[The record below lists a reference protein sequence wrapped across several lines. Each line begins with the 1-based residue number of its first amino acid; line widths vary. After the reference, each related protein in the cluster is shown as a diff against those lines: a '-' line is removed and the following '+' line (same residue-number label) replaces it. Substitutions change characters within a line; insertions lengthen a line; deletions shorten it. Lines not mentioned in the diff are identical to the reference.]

1 MDRLKLSPCTPL
13 TRSGNRAFFESSG
26 VHMLKTTQSR
36 FTVILISFFL
46 LLLLVTVVV
55 IKQFVAPQLT
65 ANESQRVR
73 YQVDAL
79 AANIVEQMNRVQAQQ
94 RSITEAAGVMDSSTI
109 DTLLPVLV
117 NQYQDVNVFGG
128 GIWPLPNRR
137 DPAREKFSSFFARD
151 SSNQLKVN
159 TFWNSAEA
167 PKYYEQPW
175 YKDGIAAPKG
185 QCAWA
190 KAYQDAASPQPR
202 TNCAMAIYRDGT
214 AWGVATIDVTLG
226 FFNHLARQMG
236 EAIQGRVLIVE
247 ADGKVVGDAAL
258 ADGSAKLQNLNDLSL
273 PMAAPL
279 HKLLATANGE
289 PTQLEYSSDD
299 GDHTLLVQPIA
310 GSPWYLASDV
320 PSSLLVQQT
329 NSMLTRLGLVQ
340 IPLAVILLL
349 VLLGFIRNMMK
360 RLGGLNDNILALST
374 GGADLTQRL
383 PESKSPEF
391 NAVAQSFNNFIE
403 YLQGLMRQVGDSALA
418 ITAASREIASGNADL
433 SSRTEEQASSIV
445 ETAASMEQLTGTV
458 RQNADNATHAN
469 QLAGDAS
476 QVAARGTE
484 VVRQVVS
491 TMGAINSSSRKVVDI
506 ISVIDSIAFQ
516 TNILALNAA
525 VEAARAGEQG
535 RGFAVV
541 ASEVR
546 NLAQRSANSARE
558 IKKLIEESVAN
569 IDTGSQ
575 LVEQA
580 GSTMDELMQGVSSVT
595 TLMSEIMS
603 ASREQSMG
611 IDQVNIAINQLDST
625 TQQNAALVEQVSS
638 AAQAMEEQ
646 SVQLE
651 LVVNSFRL

>member
-1 MDRLKLSPCTPL
+1 M
-13 TRSGNRAFFESSG
+13 F
-26 VHMLKTTQSR
+26 KTTQSR
-36 FTVILISFFL
+36 FTATMIAFFVA
-46 LLLLVTVVV
+46 LLLVTVWV
-55 IKQFVAPQLT
+55 INQFVAPQLVDS
-65 ANESQRVR
+65 ESRLVR
-73 YQVDAL
+73 YQVDSL
-79 AANIVEQMNRVQAQQ
+79 ASGIVEQMNRVQAQQ
-94 RSITEAAGVMDSSTI
+94 RAITEAASVMDSATI
-109 DTLLPVLV
+109 DTLLPTLV
-117 NQYQDVNVFGG
+117 NQYQDSNVFGG

-137 DPAREKFSSFFARD
+137 DPAKEKDSSFFARNA
-151 SSNQLKVN
+151 SNELQVN
-159 TFWNSAEA
+159 TYWNSDAA
-167 PKYYEQPW
+167 DKYWEQPW
-175 YKDGIAAPKG
+175 YKDGMAAPKG

-202 TNCAMAIYRDGT
+202 TNCAMAIYKNGT

-226 FFNHLARQMG
+226 FFNQLAKQMG
-236 EAIQGRVLIVE
+236 ETIQGNVLIVE
-247 ADGKVVGDAAL
+247 ADGKVVGNGALVNAAPKLENL
-258 ADGSAKLQNLNDLSL
+258 ADVQM

-279 HKLLATANGE
+279 K
-289 PTQLEYSSDD
+289 
-299 GDHTLLVQPIA
+299 TLLNGVGNQPLETTYDSSEGEQTLFVQAIP
-310 GSPWYLASDV
+310 GSPWYLASSL
-320 PSSLLVQQT
+320 PTSLLKAQSH
-329 NSMLTRLGLVQ
+329 NMLTRLGLVQ

-349 VLLGFIRNMMK
+349 VSLGFVRAMMK
-360 RLGGLNDNILALST
+360 RLNVLNSNIEALST

-383 PESKSPEF
+383 PASNSPEF
-391 NAVAQSFNNFIE
+391 NAVAQSFNQFIS
-403 YLQGLMRQVGDSALA
+403 YLQGLLQQVGDSALA
-418 ITAASREIASGNADL
+418 ITAASREIASGNANL
-433 SSRTEEQASSIV
+433 SSRTEDQASSIV

-484 VVRQVVS
+484 VVRQVVT
-491 TMGAINSSSRKVVDI
+491 TMGEIHHSSRKVVDI

-558 IKKLIEESVAN
+558 IKKLIEESVSN
-569 IDTGSQ
+569 IDAGSA

-580 GSTMDELMQGVSSVT
+580 GQTMDELMQGVSSVT

-611 IDQVNIAINQLDST
+611 IEQVNVAITQLDGT
-625 TQQNAALVEQVSS
+625 TQQNAVLVEQVSA
-638 AAQAMEEQ
+638 AAQAMEVQ
-646 SVQLE
+646 STQLE
-651 LVVNSFRL
+651 RVVQSFRL

>member
-1 MDRLKLSPCTPL
+1 M
-13 TRSGNRAFFESSG
+13 F
-26 VHMLKTTQSR
+26 KTTQSR
-36 FTVILISFFL
+36 FTATMIAFFVA
-46 LLLLVTVVV
+46 LLLVTVWV
-55 IKQFVAPQLT
+55 INQFVAPQLVDS
-65 ANESQRVR
+65 ESRLVR
-73 YQVDAL
+73 YQVDSL
-79 AANIVEQMNRVQAQQ
+79 ASGIVEQMNRVQAQQ
-94 RSITEAAGVMDSSTI
+94 RAITEAASVMESATI
-109 DTLLPVLV
+109 DTLLPTLV
-117 NQYQDVNVFGG
+117 NQYQDSNVFGG

-137 DPAREKFSSFFARD
+137 DPAKEKDSSFFARNA
-151 SSNQLKVN
+151 SNDLQVN
-159 TFWNSAEA
+159 TYWNSDAA
-167 PKYYEQPW
+167 DKYWEQPW
-175 YKDGIAAPKG
+175 YKDGMAAPKG

-202 TNCAMAIYRDGT
+202 TNCAMAIYKNGT

-226 FFNHLARQMG
+226 FFNQLAKQMG
-236 EAIQGRVLIVE
+236 ETIQGKVLIVE
-247 ADGKVVGDAAL
+247 ADGKVVGNGALVNAAPKLENL
-258 ADGSAKLQNLNDLSL
+258 ADVQM

-279 HKLLATANGE
+279 K
-289 PTQLEYSSDD
+289 
-299 GDHTLLVQPIA
+299 TLLNGVGNQPLETTYDSSEGEQTLFVQAIP
-310 GSPWYLASDV
+310 GSPWYLASSL
-320 PSSLLVQQT
+320 PTSLLKAQSH
-329 NSMLTRLGLVQ
+329 NMLTRLGLVQ

-349 VLLGFIRNMMK
+349 VSLGFVRAMMK
-360 RLGGLNDNILALST
+360 RLNVLNSNIEALST

-383 PESKSPEF
+383 PASNSPEF
-391 NAVAQSFNNFIE
+391 NAVAQSFNQFIS
-403 YLQGLMRQVGDSALA
+403 YLQGLLQQVGDSALA
-418 ITAASREIASGNADL
+418 ITAASREIASGNANL
-433 SSRTEEQASSIV
+433 SSRTEDQASSIV

-484 VVRQVVS
+484 VVRQVVT
-491 TMGAINSSSRKVVDI
+491 TMGEIHHSSRKVVDI

-569 IDTGSQ
+569 IDTGSA

-580 GSTMDELMQGVSSVT
+580 GQTMDELMKGVSSVT

-603 ASREQSMG
+603 ASREQSLG
-611 IDQVNIAINQLDST
+611 IEQVNVAITQLDGT
-625 TQQNAALVEQVSS
+625 TQQNAVLVEQVSA
-638 AAQAMEEQ
+638 AAQAMESQ
-646 SVQLE
+646 STQLE
-651 LVVNSFRL
+651 RVVQSFRL

>member
-1 MDRLKLSPCTPL
+1 M
-13 TRSGNRAFFESSG
+13 F
-26 VHMLKTTQSR
+26 KTTQSR
-36 FTVILISFFL
+36 FTATLVAFFAGL
-46 LLLLVTVVV
+46 MLVTVLV
-55 IKQFVAPQLT
+55 INQFIAPQLSE
-65 ANESQRVR
+65 NESRLVR
-73 YQVDAL
+73 YEVDGL
-79 AANIVEQMNRVQAQQ
+79 AGRIVEQMNRVQAQQ
-94 RSITEAAGVMDSSTI
+94 RAITEAAGVMDSAAI
-109 DTLLPVLV
+109 DTLLPALV
-117 NQYQDVNVFGG
+117 NQYQDSNVFGG

-137 DPAREKFSSFFARD
+137 DPAKEKNSSFFARNA
-151 SSNQLKVN
+151 SNQLQVN
-159 TFWNSAEA
+159 TYWNSDAA
-167 PKYYEQPW
+167 DKYWEQSW
-175 YKDGIAAPKG
+175 YKDGLAAPKG

-226 FFNHLARQMG
+226 FFNQLAKQMG

-247 ADGKVVGDAAL
+247 ADGKVVGNAAL
-258 ADGSAKLQNLNDLSL
+258 VDGAPKLENLADTQL
-273 PMAAPL
+273 PMASAL
-279 HKLLATANGE
+279 KGLLAQAGSQPAQITFEGE
-289 PTQLEYSSDD
+289 D
-299 GDHTLLVQPIA
+299 GEHTLFVQAIA

-320 PSSLLVQQT
+320 PSSLLDAQT
-329 NSMLTRLGLVQ
+329 HSMLTRLGLVQ

-349 VLLGFIRNMMK
+349 VLLGFVRAMMK
-360 RLGGLNDNILALST
+360 RLAVLNSNIEALST

-383 PESKSPEF
+383 PASNSPEF
-391 NAVAQSFNNFIE
+391 NAVAQSFNQFIA

-433 SSRTEEQASSIV
+433 SARTESQASSIV
-445 ETAASMEQLTGTV
+445 ETAASMEELTGTV

-469 QLAGDAS
+469 QLADGAS

-484 VVRQVVS
+484 VVRQVVT
-491 TMGAINSSSRKVVDI
+491 TMGAINHSSRKVVDI

-580 GSTMDELMQGVSSVT
+580 GQTMDELMQGVSSVT

-611 IDQVNIAINQLDST
+611 IDQVNVAITQLDGS
-625 TQQNAALVEQVSS
+625 TQQNAALVEQVSA
-638 AAQAMEEQ
+638 AAQSMQQQ

-651 LVVNSFRL
+651 HVVQSFKL

>member
-1 MDRLKLSPCTPL
+1 M
-13 TRSGNRAFFESSG
+13 F
-26 VHMLKTTQSR
+26 KTTQSR
-36 FTVILISFFL
+36 FTATMIAFFVA
-46 LLLLVTVVV
+46 LLLVTVWV
-55 IKQFVAPQLT
+55 INQFVAPQLVDS
-65 ANESQRVR
+65 ESRLVR
-73 YQVDAL
+73 YQVDSL
-79 AANIVEQMNRVQAQQ
+79 ASGIVEQMNRVQAQQ
-94 RSITEAAGVMDSSTI
+94 RAITEAASVMESTTI
-109 DTLLPVLV
+109 DTLLPTLV
-117 NQYQDVNVFGG
+117 NQYQDSNVFGG

-137 DPAREKFSSFFARD
+137 DPAKEKDSSFFARNA
-151 SSNQLKVN
+151 SNELQVN
-159 TFWNSAEA
+159 TYWNSDAA
-167 PKYYEQPW
+167 DKYWEQPW
-175 YKDGIAAPKG
+175 YKDGMAAPKG

-202 TNCAMAIYRDGT
+202 TNCAMAIYKNGT

-226 FFNHLARQMG
+226 FFNQLAKQMG
-236 EAIQGRVLIVE
+236 ETIQGNVLIVE
-247 ADGKVVGDAAL
+247 ADGKVVGNGALVNAAPKLENL
-258 ADGSAKLQNLNDLSL
+258 ADVQM

-279 HKLLATANGE
+279 K
-289 PTQLEYSSDD
+289 
-299 GDHTLLVQPIA
+299 TLLNGVGNQPLETTYDSSEGEQTLFVQAIP
-310 GSPWYLASDV
+310 GSPWYLASSL
-320 PSSLLVQQT
+320 PTSLLKAQSH
-329 NSMLTRLGLVQ
+329 NMLTRLGLVQ

-349 VLLGFIRNMMK
+349 VSLGFVRAMMK
-360 RLGGLNDNILALST
+360 RLNVLNSNIEALST

-383 PESKSPEF
+383 PASNSPEF
-391 NAVAQSFNNFIE
+391 NAVAQSFNQFIS
-403 YLQGLMRQVGDSALA
+403 YLQGLLQQVGDSALA
-418 ITAASREIASGNADL
+418 ITAASREIASGNANL
-433 SSRTEEQASSIV
+433 SSRTEDQASSIV

-484 VVRQVVS
+484 VVRQVVT
-491 TMGAINSSSRKVVDI
+491 TMGEIHHSSRKVVDI

-569 IDTGSQ
+569 IDTGSA

-580 GSTMDELMQGVSSVT
+580 GQTMDELMKGVSSVT

-603 ASREQSMG
+603 ASREQSLG
-611 IDQVNIAINQLDST
+611 IEQVNVAITQLDGT
-625 TQQNAALVEQVSS
+625 TQQNAVLVEQVSA
-638 AAQAMEEQ
+638 AAQAMESQ
-646 SVQLE
+646 STQLE
-651 LVVNSFRL
+651 RVVQSFRL

>member
-1 MDRLKLSPCTPL
+1 M
-13 TRSGNRAFFESSG
+13 F
-26 VHMLKTTQSR
+26 KTTQSR
-36 FTVILISFFL
+36 FTATMIAFFVA
-46 LLLLVTVVV
+46 LLLVTVWV
-55 IKQFVAPQLT
+55 INQFVAPQLVDS
-65 ANESQRVR
+65 ESRLVR
-73 YQVDAL
+73 YQVDSL
-79 AANIVEQMNRVQAQQ
+79 ASGIVEQMNRVQAQQ
-94 RSITEAAGVMDSSTI
+94 RAITEAASVMDSATI
-109 DTLLPVLV
+109 DTLLPTLV
-117 NQYQDVNVFGG
+117 NQYQDSNVFGG

-137 DPAREKFSSFFARD
+137 DPAKEKDSSFFARNA
-151 SSNQLKVN
+151 SNELQVN
-159 TFWNSAEA
+159 TYWNSDAA
-167 PKYYEQPW
+167 DKYWEQPW
-175 YKDGIAAPKG
+175 YKDGMAAAKG

-202 TNCAMAIYRDGT
+202 TNCAMAIYKNGT

-226 FFNHLARQMG
+226 FFNQLAKQMG
-236 EAIQGRVLIVE
+236 ETIHGNVLIVE
-247 ADGKVVGDAAL
+247 ADGKVVGNGALVNAAPKLENL
-258 ADGSAKLQNLNDLSL
+258 ADVQM

-279 HKLLATANGE
+279 KALLNGVGSQ
-289 PTQLEYSSDD
+289 PLETTYDSRE
-299 GDHTLLVQPIA
+299 GEQTLFVQAIP
-310 GSPWYLASDV
+310 GSPWYLASSL
-320 PSSLLVQQT
+320 PTSLLKAQSH
-329 NSMLTRLGLVQ
+329 NMLTRLGLVQ

-349 VLLGFIRNMMK
+349 VSLGFVRAMMK
-360 RLGGLNDNILALST
+360 RLNVLNSNIEALST

-383 PESKSPEF
+383 PASNSPEF
-391 NAVAQSFNNFIE
+391 NAVAQSFNQFIS
-403 YLQGLMRQVGDSALA
+403 YLQGLLQQVGDSALA
-418 ITAASREIASGNADL
+418 ITAASREIASGNANL
-433 SSRTEEQASSIV
+433 SSRTEDQASSIV

-469 QLAGDAS
+469 QLAADAS

-484 VVRQVVS
+484 VVRQVVT
-491 TMGAINSSSRKVVDI
+491 TMGEIHHSSRKVVDI

-569 IDTGSQ
+569 IDTGSA

-580 GSTMDELMQGVSSVT
+580 GQTMDELMQGVSSVT

-611 IDQVNIAINQLDST
+611 IEQVNVAITQLDGT
-625 TQQNAALVEQVSS
+625 TQQNAVLVEQVSA
-638 AAQAMEEQ
+638 AAQAMESQ
-646 SVQLE
+646 STQLE
-651 LVVNSFRL
+651 RVVQSFRL

>member
-1 MDRLKLSPCTPL
+1 M
-13 TRSGNRAFFESSG
+13 F
-26 VHMLKTTQSR
+26 KTTQSR
-36 FTVILISFFL
+36 FTATMIAFFVA
-46 LLLLVTVVV
+46 LLLVTVWV
-55 IKQFVAPQLT
+55 INQFVAPQLVDS
-65 ANESQRVR
+65 ESRLVR
-73 YQVDAL
+73 YQVNSL
-79 AANIVEQMNRVQAQQ
+79 ASGIVEQMNRVQAQQ
-94 RSITEAAGVMDSSTI
+94 RAITEAASVMDSATI
-109 DTLLPVLV
+109 DTLLPTLV
-117 NQYQDVNVFGG
+117 NQYQDSNVFGG

-137 DPAREKFSSFFARD
+137 DPAKEKDSSFFARNA
-151 SSNQLKVN
+151 SNELQVN
-159 TFWNSAEA
+159 TYWNSDAA
-167 PKYYEQPW
+167 DKYWEQPW
-175 YKDGIAAPKG
+175 YKDGMAAAKG

-202 TNCAMAIYRDGT
+202 TNCAMAIYKNGT

-226 FFNHLARQMG
+226 FFNQLAKQMG
-236 EAIQGRVLIVE
+236 ETIHGNVLIVE
-247 ADGKVVGDAAL
+247 ADGKVVGNGALVNAAPKLENL
-258 ADGSAKLQNLNDLSL
+258 AEVQM

-279 HKLLATANGE
+279 KALLNGVGSQ
-289 PTQLEYSSDD
+289 PLETTYDSSE
-299 GDHTLLVQPIA
+299 GEQTLFVQAIP
-310 GSPWYLASDV
+310 GSPWYLASSL
-320 PSSLLVQQT
+320 PTSLLKAQSH
-329 NSMLTRLGLVQ
+329 NMLTRLGLVQ

-349 VLLGFIRNMMK
+349 VSLGFVRAMMK
-360 RLGGLNDNILALST
+360 RLNVLNSNIEALST

-383 PESKSPEF
+383 PASNSPEF
-391 NAVAQSFNNFIE
+391 NAVAQSFNQFIS
-403 YLQGLMRQVGDSALA
+403 YLQGLLQQVGDSALA
-418 ITAASREIASGNADL
+418 ITAASREIASGNANL
-433 SSRTEEQASSIV
+433 SSRTEDQASSIV

-484 VVRQVVS
+484 VVRQVVT
-491 TMGAINSSSRKVVDI
+491 TMGEIHHSSRKVVDI

-569 IDTGSQ
+569 IDTGSA

-580 GSTMDELMQGVSSVT
+580 GQTMDELMKGVSSVT

-603 ASREQSMG
+603 ASREQSLG
-611 IDQVNIAINQLDST
+611 IEQVNVAITQLDGT
-625 TQQNAALVEQVSS
+625 TQQNAVLVEQVSA
-638 AAQAMEEQ
+638 AAQAMESQ
-646 SVQLE
+646 STQLE
-651 LVVNSFRL
+651 RVVQSFRL

>member
-1 MDRLKLSPCTPL
+1 M
-13 TRSGNRAFFESSG
+13 F
-26 VHMLKTTQSR
+26 KTTQSR
-36 FTVILISFFL
+36 FTATMIAFFVA
-46 LLLLVTVVV
+46 LLLVTVWV
-55 IKQFVAPQLT
+55 INQFVAPQLV
-65 ANESQRVR
+65 NSESRLVR
-73 YQVDAL
+73 FQVDSL
-79 AANIVEQMNRVQAQQ
+79 ASGIVEQMNRVQAQQ
-94 RSITEAAGVMDSSTI
+94 RAITEAASVMDSATI
-109 DTLLPVLV
+109 DTLLPTLV
-117 NQYQDVNVFGG
+117 NQYQDSNVFGG

-137 DPAREKFSSFFARD
+137 DPAKEKNSSFFARNG
-151 SSNQLKVN
+151 SNELQVN
-159 TFWNSAEA
+159 TYWNSDAA
-167 PKYYEQPW
+167 DKYWEQPW
-175 YKDGIAAPKG
+175 YKDGMAAPKG

-202 TNCAMAIYRDGT
+202 TNCAMAIYKNGT

-226 FFNHLARQMG
+226 FFNQLAKQMG
-236 EAIQGRVLIVE
+236 ETIQGNVLIVE
-247 ADGKVVGDAAL
+247 ADGKVVGNGALVNTTPKLENL
-258 ADGSAKLQNLNDLSL
+258 ADVQM

-279 HKLLATANGE
+279 K
-289 PTQLEYSSDD
+289 
-299 GDHTLLVQPIA
+299 TLLNGVGNQPLEATYDSSEGEQTLFVQAIP
-310 GSPWYLASDV
+310 GSPWYLAS
-320 PSSLLVQQT
+320 SLPTRLLKAQSH
-329 NSMLTRLGLVQ
+329 NMLFRLGLVQ

-349 VLLGFIRNMMK
+349 VSLGFVRAMMK
-360 RLGGLNDNILALST
+360 RLNVLNSNIEALST

-383 PESKSPEF
+383 PASNSPEF
-391 NAVAQSFNNFIE
+391 NAVAQSFNQFIS
-403 YLQGLMRQVGDSALA
+403 YLQGLLQQVGDSALA
-418 ITAASREIASGNADL
+418 ITAASREIASGNANL
-433 SSRTEEQASSIV
+433 SSRTENQASSIV

-484 VVRQVVS
+484 VVRQVVT
-491 TMGAINSSSRKVVDI
+491 TMGEIHHSSRKVVDI

-569 IDTGSQ
+569 IDTGSA

-580 GSTMDELMQGVSSVT
+580 GQTMDELMKGVSSVT

-603 ASREQSMG
+603 ASREQSLG
-611 IDQVNIAINQLDST
+611 IEQVNVAITQLDGT
-625 TQQNAALVEQVSS
+625 TQQNAVLVEQVSA
-638 AAQAMEEQ
+638 AAQAMESQ
-646 SVQLE
+646 SIQLE
-651 LVVNSFRL
+651 RVVKSFRL

>member
-1 MDRLKLSPCTPL
+1 M
-13 TRSGNRAFFESSG
+13 F
-26 VHMLKTTQSR
+26 KTTQSR
-36 FTVILISFFL
+36 FTATMIAFFVA
-46 LLLLVTVVV
+46 LLLVTVWV
-55 IKQFVAPQLT
+55 INQFVAPQLVDS
-65 ANESQRVR
+65 ESRLVR
-73 YQVDAL
+73 YQVDSL
-79 AANIVEQMNRVQAQQ
+79 ASGIVEQMNRVQAQQ
-94 RSITEAAGVMDSSTI
+94 RAITEAASVMDSATI
-109 DTLLPVLV
+109 DTLLPTLV
-117 NQYQDVNVFGG
+117 NQYQDSNVFGG

-137 DPAREKFSSFFARD
+137 DPAKEKDSSFFARNA
-151 SSNQLKVN
+151 SNELQVN
-159 TFWNSAEA
+159 TYWNSDAA
-167 PKYYEQPW
+167 DKYWEQPW
-175 YKDGIAAPKG
+175 YKDGLAAAKG

-202 TNCAMAIYRDGT
+202 TNCAMAIYRNGS

-226 FFNHLARQMG
+226 FFNQLAKQMG
-236 EAIQGRVLIVE
+236 ETIHGNVLIVE
-247 ADGKVVGDAAL
+247 ADGKVVGNGALVNAAPKLENL
-258 ADGSAKLQNLNDLSL
+258 ADVQI

-279 HKLLATANGE
+279 K
-289 PTQLEYSSDD
+289 
-299 GDHTLLVQPIA
+299 TLLNGVGNQPLETTYDSSEGEQTLFVQAIP
-310 GSPWYLASDV
+310 GSPWYLASSL
-320 PSSLLVQQT
+320 PTSLLKAQSH
-329 NSMLTRLGLVQ
+329 NMLTRLGLVQ

-349 VLLGFIRNMMK
+349 VSLGFVRAMMK
-360 RLGGLNDNILALST
+360 RLNVLNSNIEALST

-383 PESKSPEF
+383 PASNSPEF
-391 NAVAQSFNNFIE
+391 NAVAQSFNQFIS
-403 YLQGLMRQVGDSALA
+403 YLQGLLQQVGDSALA
-418 ITAASREIASGNADL
+418 ITAASREIASGNANL
-433 SSRTEEQASSIV
+433 SSRTEDQASSIV

-484 VVRQVVS
+484 VVRQVVT
-491 TMGAINSSSRKVVDI
+491 TMGEIHQSSRKVVDI

-569 IDTGSQ
+569 IDTGSA

-580 GSTMDELMQGVSSVT
+580 GQTMDELMKGVSSVT

-611 IDQVNIAINQLDST
+611 IEQVNVAITQLDGT
-625 TQQNAALVEQVSS
+625 TQQNAVLVEQVSA
-638 AAQAMEEQ
+638 AAQAMESQ
-646 SVQLE
+646 STQLE
-651 LVVNSFRL
+651 RVVQSFRL

>member
-1 MDRLKLSPCTPL
+1 M
-13 TRSGNRAFFESSG
+13 F
-26 VHMLKTTQSR
+26 KTTQSR
-36 FTVILISFFL
+36 FTATMIAFFVA
-46 LLLLVTVVV
+46 LLLVTVWV
-55 IKQFVAPQLT
+55 INQFVAPQLVDS
-65 ANESQRVR
+65 ESRLVR
-73 YQVDAL
+73 YQVDSL
-79 AANIVEQMNRVQAQQ
+79 ASGIVEQMNRVQAQQ
-94 RSITEAAGVMDSSTI
+94 RAITEAASVMDSATI
-109 DTLLPVLV
+109 DTLLPTLV
-117 NQYQDVNVFGG
+117 NQYQDSNVFGG

-137 DPAREKFSSFFARD
+137 DPAKEKDSSFFARNA
-151 SSNQLKVN
+151 SNELQVN
-159 TFWNSAEA
+159 TYWNSDAA
-167 PKYYEQPW
+167 DKYWEQPW
-175 YKDGIAAPKG
+175 YKDGMAAPKG

-202 TNCAMAIYRDGT
+202 TNCAMAIYKNGT

-226 FFNHLARQMG
+226 FFNQLAKQMG
-236 EAIQGRVLIVE
+236 ETIQGNVLIVE
-247 ADGKVVGDAAL
+247 ADGKVVGNGALVNAAPKLENL
-258 ADGSAKLQNLNDLSL
+258 ADVQM

-279 HKLLATANGE
+279 K
-289 PTQLEYSSDD
+289 
-299 GDHTLLVQPIA
+299 TLLNGVGNQPLETTYDSSEGEQTLFVQAIP
-310 GSPWYLASDV
+310 GSPWYLASSL
-320 PSSLLVQQT
+320 PTSLLKAQSH
-329 NSMLTRLGLVQ
+329 NMLTRLGLVQ

-349 VLLGFIRNMMK
+349 VSLGFVRAMMK
-360 RLGGLNDNILALST
+360 RLNVLNSNIEALST

-383 PESKSPEF
+383 PASNSPEF
-391 NAVAQSFNNFIE
+391 NAVAQSFNQFIS
-403 YLQGLMRQVGDSALA
+403 YLQGLLQQVGDSALA
-418 ITAASREIASGNADL
+418 ITAASREIASGNANL
-433 SSRTEEQASSIV
+433 SSRTEDQASSIV

-484 VVRQVVS
+484 VVRQVVT
-491 TMGAINSSSRKVVDI
+491 TMGEIHHSSRKVVDI

-569 IDTGSQ
+569 IDTGSA

-580 GSTMDELMQGVSSVT
+580 GQTMDELMKGVSSVT

-603 ASREQSMG
+603 ASREQSLG
-611 IDQVNIAINQLDST
+611 IEQVNVAITQLDGT
-625 TQQNAALVEQVSS
+625 TQQNAVLVEQVSA
-638 AAQAMEEQ
+638 AAQAMESQ
-646 SVQLE
+646 STQLE
-651 LVVNSFRL
+651 GVVQSFRL

>member
-1 MDRLKLSPCTPL
+1 M
-13 TRSGNRAFFESSG
+13 F
-26 VHMLKTTQSR
+26 KTTQSR
-36 FTVILISFFL
+36 FTATMIAFFVA
-46 LLLLVTVVV
+46 LLLVTVWV
-55 IKQFVAPQLT
+55 INQFVAPQLVDS
-65 ANESQRVR
+65 ESRLVR
-73 YQVDAL
+73 YQVDSL
-79 AANIVEQMNRVQAQQ
+79 ASGIVEQMNRVQAQQ
-94 RSITEAAGVMDSSTI
+94 RAITEAASVMDSATI
-109 DTLLPVLV
+109 DTLLPTLV
-117 NQYQDVNVFGG
+117 NQYQDSNVFGG

-137 DPAREKFSSFFARD
+137 DPAKEKDSSFFARNA
-151 SSNQLKVN
+151 SNELQVN
-159 TFWNSAEA
+159 TYWNSDAA
-167 PKYYEQPW
+167 DKYWEQPW
-175 YKDGIAAPKG
+175 YKDGMAAAKG

-202 TNCAMAIYRDGT
+202 TNCAMAIYKNGT

-226 FFNHLARQMG
+226 FFNQLAKQMG
-236 EAIQGRVLIVE
+236 ETIHGNVLIVE
-247 ADGKVVGDAAL
+247 ADGKVVGNGALVNAAPKLENL
-258 ADGSAKLQNLNDLSL
+258 ADVQM

-279 HKLLATANGE
+279 KALLNGVGNQ
-289 PTQLEYSSDD
+289 PLETTYDSSE
-299 GDHTLLVQPIA
+299 GEQTLFVQAIP
-310 GSPWYLASDV
+310 GSPWYLASSL
-320 PSSLLVQQT
+320 PTSLLKAQSH
-329 NSMLTRLGLVQ
+329 NMLTRLGLVQ

-349 VLLGFIRNMMK
+349 VSLGFVRAMMK
-360 RLGGLNDNILALST
+360 RLNVLNSNIEALSK

-383 PESKSPEF
+383 PASNSPEF
-391 NAVAQSFNNFIE
+391 NAVAQSFNQFIS
-403 YLQGLMRQVGDSALA
+403 YLQGLLQQVGDSALA
-418 ITAASREIASGNADL
+418 ITAASREIASGNANL
-433 SSRTEEQASSIV
+433 SSRTEDQASSIV

-484 VVRQVVS
+484 VVRQVVT
-491 TMGAINSSSRKVVDI
+491 TMGEIHHSSRKVVDI

-569 IDTGSQ
+569 IDTGSA

-580 GSTMDELMQGVSSVT
+580 GQTMDELMQGVSSVT

-611 IDQVNIAINQLDST
+611 IEQVNVAITQLDGT
-625 TQQNAALVEQVSS
+625 TQQNAVLVEQVSA
-638 AAQAMEEQ
+638 AAQAMESQ
-646 SVQLE
+646 STQLE
-651 LVVNSFRL
+651 RVVQSFRL

>member
-1 MDRLKLSPCTPL
+1 MKM
-13 TRSGNRAFFESSG
+13 F
-26 VHMLKTTQSR
+26 KTTQSR
-36 FTVILISFFL
+36 FTATMIAFFVA
-46 LLLLVTVVV
+46 LLLVTVWV
-55 IKQFVAPQLT
+55 INQFVAPQLVDS
-65 ANESQRVR
+65 ESRLVR
-73 YQVDAL
+73 YQVDSL
-79 AANIVEQMNRVQAQQ
+79 ASGIVEQMNRVQAQQ
-94 RSITEAAGVMDSSTI
+94 RAITEAASVMDSATI
-109 DTLLPVLV
+109 DTLLPTLV
-117 NQYQDVNVFGG
+117 NQYQDSNVFGG

-137 DPAREKFSSFFARD
+137 DPAKEKDSSFFARNA
-151 SSNQLKVN
+151 SNELQVN
-159 TFWNSAEA
+159 TYWNSDAA
-167 PKYYEQPW
+167 DKYWEQPW
-175 YKDGIAAPKG
+175 YKDGMAAAKG

-202 TNCAMAIYRDGT
+202 TNCAMAIYKNGT

-226 FFNHLARQMG
+226 FFNQLAKQMG
-236 EAIQGRVLIVE
+236 ETIHGNVLIVE
-247 ADGKVVGDAAL
+247 ADGKVVGNGALVNAAPKLENL
-258 ADGSAKLQNLNDLSL
+258 ADVQM

-279 HKLLATANGE
+279 KALLNGVGNQ
-289 PTQLEYSSDD
+289 PLETTYDSSE
-299 GDHTLLVQPIA
+299 GEQTLFVQAIP
-310 GSPWYLASDV
+310 GSPWYLASSL
-320 PSSLLVQQT
+320 PTSLLKAQSH
-329 NSMLTRLGLVQ
+329 NMLTRLGLVQ

-349 VLLGFIRNMMK
+349 VSLGFVRAMMK
-360 RLGGLNDNILALST
+360 RLNVLNSNIEALST

-383 PESKSPEF
+383 PASNSPEF
-391 NAVAQSFNNFIE
+391 NAVAQSFNQFIS
-403 YLQGLMRQVGDSALA
+403 YLQGLLQQVGDSALA
-418 ITAASREIASGNADL
+418 ITAASREIASGNANL
-433 SSRTEEQASSIV
+433 SSRTEDQASSIV

-469 QLAGDAS
+469 QLAADAS

-484 VVRQVVS
+484 VVRQVVT
-491 TMGAINSSSRKVVDI
+491 TMGEIHHSSRKVVDI

-569 IDTGSQ
+569 IDTGSA

-580 GSTMDELMQGVSSVT
+580 GQTMDELMQGVSSVT

-611 IDQVNIAINQLDST
+611 IEQVNVAITQLDGT
-625 TQQNAALVEQVSS
+625 TQQNAVLVEQVSA
-638 AAQAMEEQ
+638 AAQAMESQ
-646 SVQLE
+646 STQLE
-651 LVVNSFRL
+651 RVVQSFRL

>member
-1 MDRLKLSPCTPL
+1 M
-13 TRSGNRAFFESSG
+13 F
-26 VHMLKTTQSR
+26 KTTQSR
-36 FTVILISFFL
+36 FTATMIAFFVA
-46 LLLLVTVVV
+46 LLLVTVWV
-55 IKQFVAPQLT
+55 INQFVAPQLVDS
-65 ANESQRVR
+65 ESRLVR
-73 YQVDAL
+73 YQVDSL
-79 AANIVEQMNRVQAQQ
+79 ASGIVEQMNRVQAQQ
-94 RSITEAAGVMDSSTI
+94 RAITEAASVMDSATI
-109 DTLLPVLV
+109 DTLLPTLV
-117 NQYQDVNVFGG
+117 NQYQDSNVFGG

-137 DPAREKFSSFFARD
+137 DPAKEKDSSFFARNA
-151 SSNQLKVN
+151 SNVLQVN
-159 TFWNSAEA
+159 TYWNSDAA
-167 PKYYEQPW
+167 DKYWEQPW
-175 YKDGIAAPKG
+175 YKDGLAAAKG

-202 TNCAMAIYRDGT
+202 TNCAMAIYRNGS

-226 FFNHLARQMG
+226 FFNQLAKQMG
-236 EAIQGRVLIVE
+236 ETIHGNVLIVE
-247 ADGKVVGDAAL
+247 ADGKVVGNGALVNAAPKLENL
-258 ADGSAKLQNLNDLSL
+258 ADVQM

-279 HKLLATANGE
+279 K
-289 PTQLEYSSDD
+289 
-299 GDHTLLVQPIA
+299 TLLNGVGNQPLETTYDSSEGEQTLFVQAIP
-310 GSPWYLASDV
+310 GSPWYLASSL
-320 PSSLLVQQT
+320 PTSLLKAQSH
-329 NSMLTRLGLVQ
+329 NMLTRLGLVQ

-349 VLLGFIRNMMK
+349 VSLGFVRAMMK
-360 RLGGLNDNILALST
+360 RLNVLNSNIEALST

-383 PESKSPEF
+383 PASNSPEF
-391 NAVAQSFNNFIE
+391 NAVAQSFNQFIS
-403 YLQGLMRQVGDSALA
+403 YLQGLLQQVGDSALA
-418 ITAASREIASGNADL
+418 ITAASREIASGNANL
-433 SSRTEEQASSIV
+433 SSRTEDQASSIV

-484 VVRQVVS
+484 VVRQVVT
-491 TMGAINSSSRKVVDI
+491 TMGEIHHSSRKVVDI

-569 IDTGSQ
+569 IDTGSA

-580 GSTMDELMQGVSSVT
+580 GQTMDELMKGVSSVT

-603 ASREQSMG
+603 ASREQSLG
-611 IDQVNIAINQLDST
+611 IEQVNVAITQLDGT
-625 TQQNAALVEQVSS
+625 TQQNAVLVEQVSA
-638 AAQAMEEQ
+638 AAQAMESQ
-646 SVQLE
+646 STQLE
-651 LVVNSFRL
+651 QVVQSFRL

>member
-1 MDRLKLSPCTPL
+1 M
-13 TRSGNRAFFESSG
+13 F
-26 VHMLKTTQSR
+26 KTTQSR
-36 FTVILISFFL
+36 FTATMIAFFVA
-46 LLLLVTVVV
+46 LLLVTVWV
-55 IKQFVAPQLT
+55 INQFVAPQLVDS
-65 ANESQRVR
+65 ESRLVR
-73 YQVDAL
+73 YQVDSL
-79 AANIVEQMNRVQAQQ
+79 ASGIVEQMNRVQAQQ
-94 RSITEAAGVMDSSTI
+94 RAITEAASVMDSATI
-109 DTLLPVLV
+109 DTLLPTLV
-117 NQYQDVNVFGG
+117 NQYQDSNVFGG

-137 DPAREKFSSFFARD
+137 DPAKEKDSSFFARNA
-151 SSNQLKVN
+151 SNELQVN
-159 TFWNSAEA
+159 TYWNSDAA
-167 PKYYEQPW
+167 DKYWEQPW
-175 YKDGIAAPKG
+175 YKDGLAAAKG

-202 TNCAMAIYRDGT
+202 TNCAMAIYRNGS

-226 FFNHLARQMG
+226 FFNQLAKQMG
-236 EAIQGRVLIVE
+236 ETIHGNVLIVE
-247 ADGKVVGDAAL
+247 ADGKVVGNGALVNAAPKLENL
-258 ADGSAKLQNLNDLSL
+258 ADVQM

-279 HKLLATANGE
+279 K
-289 PTQLEYSSDD
+289 
-299 GDHTLLVQPIA
+299 TLLNGVGNQPLETTYDSSEGEQTLFVQAIP
-310 GSPWYLASDV
+310 GSPWYLASSL
-320 PSSLLVQQT
+320 PTSLLKAQSH
-329 NSMLTRLGLVQ
+329 NMLSRLGLVQ

-349 VLLGFIRNMMK
+349 VSLGFVRAMMK
-360 RLGGLNDNILALST
+360 RLNVLNSNIEALST

-383 PESKSPEF
+383 PASNSPEF
-391 NAVAQSFNNFIE
+391 NAVAQSFNQFIS
-403 YLQGLMRQVGDSALA
+403 YLQGLLQQVGDSALA
-418 ITAASREIASGNADL
+418 ITAASREIASGNANL
-433 SSRTEEQASSIV
+433 SSRTEDQASSIV

-484 VVRQVVS
+484 VVRQVVT
-491 TMGAINSSSRKVVDI
+491 TMGEIHHSSRKVVDI

-569 IDTGSQ
+569 IDTGSA

-580 GSTMDELMQGVSSVT
+580 GQTMDELMQGVSSVT

-611 IDQVNIAINQLDST
+611 IEQVNVAITQLDGT
-625 TQQNAALVEQVSS
+625 TQQNAVLVEQVSA
-638 AAQAMEEQ
+638 AAQAMESQ
-646 SVQLE
+646 STQLE
-651 LVVNSFRL
+651 RVVQSFRL

>member
-1 MDRLKLSPCTPL
+1 MKM
-13 TRSGNRAFFESSG
+13 F
-26 VHMLKTTQSR
+26 KTTQSR
-36 FTVILISFFL
+36 FTATMIAFFVA
-46 LLLLVTVVV
+46 LLLVTVWV
-55 IKQFVAPQLT
+55 INQFVAPQLVDS
-65 ANESQRVR
+65 ESRLVR
-73 YQVDAL
+73 YQVDSL
-79 AANIVEQMNRVQAQQ
+79 ASGIVEQMNRVQAQQ
-94 RSITEAAGVMDSSTI
+94 RAITEAASVMDSATI
-109 DTLLPVLV
+109 DTLLPTLV
-117 NQYQDVNVFGG
+117 NQYQDSNVFGG

-137 DPAREKFSSFFARD
+137 DPAKEKDSSFFARNA
-151 SSNQLKVN
+151 SNELQVN
-159 TFWNSAEA
+159 TYWNSDAA
-167 PKYYEQPW
+167 DKYWEQPW
-175 YKDGIAAPKG
+175 YKDGMAAAKG

-202 TNCAMAIYRDGT
+202 TNCAMAIYKNGT

-226 FFNHLARQMG
+226 FFNQLAKQMG
-236 EAIQGRVLIVE
+236 ETIHGNVLIVE
-247 ADGKVVGDAAL
+247 ADGKVVGNGALVNAAPKLENL
-258 ADGSAKLQNLNDLSL
+258 ADVQM

-279 HKLLATANGE
+279 KALLNGVGSQ
-289 PTQLEYSSDD
+289 PLETTYDSSE
-299 GDHTLLVQPIA
+299 GEQTLFVQAIP
-310 GSPWYLASDV
+310 GSPWYLASSL
-320 PSSLLVQQT
+320 PTSLLKAQSH
-329 NSMLTRLGLVQ
+329 NMLTRLGLVQ

-349 VLLGFIRNMMK
+349 VSLGFVRAMMK
-360 RLGGLNDNILALST
+360 RLNVLNSNIEALST

-383 PESKSPEF
+383 PASNSPEF
-391 NAVAQSFNNFIE
+391 NAVAQSFNQFIS
-403 YLQGLMRQVGDSALA
+403 YLQGLLQQVGDSALA
-418 ITAASREIASGNADL
+418 ITAASREIASGNANL
-433 SSRTEEQASSIV
+433 SSRTEDQASSIV

-484 VVRQVVS
+484 VVRQVVT
-491 TMGAINSSSRKVVDI
+491 TMGEIHHSSRKVVDI

-569 IDTGSQ
+569 IDTGSA

-580 GSTMDELMQGVSSVT
+580 GQTMDELMKGVSSVT

-603 ASREQSMG
+603 ASREQSLG
-611 IDQVNIAINQLDST
+611 IEQVNVAITQLDGT
-625 TQQNAALVEQVSS
+625 TQQNAVLVEQVSA
-638 AAQAMEEQ
+638 AAQAMESQ
-646 SVQLE
+646 STQLE
-651 LVVNSFRL
+651 RVVQSFRL

>member
-1 MDRLKLSPCTPL
+1 M
-13 TRSGNRAFFESSG
+13 F
-26 VHMLKTTQSR
+26 KTTQSR
-36 FTVILISFFL
+36 FTATMIAFFVA
-46 LLLLVTVVV
+46 LLLVTVWV
-55 IKQFVAPQLT
+55 INQFVAPQLVDS
-65 ANESQRVR
+65 ESRLVR
-73 YQVDAL
+73 YQVDSL
-79 AANIVEQMNRVQAQQ
+79 ASGIVEQMNRVQAQQ
-94 RSITEAAGVMDSSTI
+94 RAITEAASVMDSATI
-109 DTLLPVLV
+109 DTLLPTLV
-117 NQYQDVNVFGG
+117 NQYQDSNVFGG

-137 DPAREKFSSFFARD
+137 DPAKEKDSSFFARNA
-151 SSNQLKVN
+151 SNELQVN
-159 TFWNSAEA
+159 TYWNSDAA
-167 PKYYEQPW
+167 DKYWEQPW
-175 YKDGIAAPKG
+175 YKDGMAAAKG

-202 TNCAMAIYRDGT
+202 TNCAMAIYKNGT

-226 FFNHLARQMG
+226 FFNQLAKQMG
-236 EAIQGRVLIVE
+236 ETIHGNVLIVE
-247 ADGKVVGDAAL
+247 ADGKVVGNGALVNAAPKLENL
-258 ADGSAKLQNLNDLSL
+258 ADVQM

-279 HKLLATANGE
+279 KALLNGVGSQ
-289 PTQLEYSSDD
+289 PLETTYDSSE
-299 GDHTLLVQPIA
+299 GEQTLFVQAIP
-310 GSPWYLASDV
+310 GSPWYLASSL
-320 PSSLLVQQT
+320 PTSLLKAQSH
-329 NSMLTRLGLVQ
+329 NMLTRLGLVQ

-349 VLLGFIRNMMK
+349 VSLGFVRAMMK
-360 RLGGLNDNILALST
+360 RLNVLNSNIEALST

-383 PESKSPEF
+383 PASNSPEF
-391 NAVAQSFNNFIE
+391 NAVAQSFNQFIS
-403 YLQGLMRQVGDSALA
+403 YLQGLLQQVGDSALA
-418 ITAASREIASGNADL
+418 ITAASREIASGNANL
-433 SSRTEEQASSIV
+433 SSRTEDQASSIV

-469 QLAGDAS
+469 QLAADAS

-484 VVRQVVS
+484 VVRQVVT
-491 TMGAINSSSRKVVDI
+491 TMGEIHHSSRKVVDI

-569 IDTGSQ
+569 IDTGSA

-580 GSTMDELMQGVSSVT
+580 GQTMDELMQGVSSVT

-611 IDQVNIAINQLDST
+611 IEQVNVAITQLDGT
-625 TQQNAALVEQVSS
+625 TQQNAVLVEQVSA
-638 AAQAMEEQ
+638 AAQAMESQ
-646 SVQLE
+646 STQLE
-651 LVVNSFRL
+651 RVVQSFRL

>member
-1 MDRLKLSPCTPL
+1 M
-13 TRSGNRAFFESSG
+13 F
-26 VHMLKTTQSR
+26 KTTQSR
-36 FTVILISFFL
+36 FTATMIAFFVA
-46 LLLLVTVVV
+46 LLLVTVWV
-55 IKQFVAPQLT
+55 INQFVAPQLVDS
-65 ANESQRVR
+65 ESRLVR
-73 YQVDAL
+73 YQVDSL
-79 AANIVEQMNRVQAQQ
+79 ASGIVEQMNRVQAQQ
-94 RSITEAAGVMDSSTI
+94 RAITEAASVMDSATI
-109 DTLLPVLV
+109 DTLLPTLV
-117 NQYQDVNVFGG
+117 NQYQDSNVFGG

-137 DPAREKFSSFFARD
+137 DPAKEKDSSFFARNA
-151 SSNQLKVN
+151 SNELQVN
-159 TFWNSAEA
+159 TYWNSDAA
-167 PKYYEQPW
+167 DKYWEQPW
-175 YKDGIAAPKG
+175 YKDGMAAPKG

-202 TNCAMAIYRDGT
+202 TNCAMAIYKNGT

-226 FFNHLARQMG
+226 FFNQLAKQMG
-236 EAIQGRVLIVE
+236 ETIQGNVLIVE
-247 ADGKVVGDAAL
+247 ADGKVVGNGALVNAAPKLENL
-258 ADGSAKLQNLNDLSL
+258 ADVQM

-279 HKLLATANGE
+279 K
-289 PTQLEYSSDD
+289 
-299 GDHTLLVQPIA
+299 TLLNGVGNQPLETTYDSSEGEQTLFVQAIP
-310 GSPWYLASDV
+310 GSPWYLASSL
-320 PSSLLVQQT
+320 PTSLLKAQSH
-329 NSMLTRLGLVQ
+329 NMLTRLGLVQ

-349 VLLGFIRNMMK
+349 VSLGFVRAMMK
-360 RLGGLNDNILALST
+360 RLNVLNSNIEALST

-383 PESKSPEF
+383 PASNSPEF
-391 NAVAQSFNNFIE
+391 NAVAQSFNQFIS
-403 YLQGLMRQVGDSALA
+403 YLHGLLQQVGDSALA
-418 ITAASREIASGNADL
+418 ITAASREIASGNANL
-433 SSRTEEQASSIV
+433 SSRTEDQASSIV

-484 VVRQVVS
+484 VVRQVVT
-491 TMGAINSSSRKVVDI
+491 TMGEIHHSSRKVVDI

-569 IDTGSQ
+569 IDTGSA

-580 GSTMDELMQGVSSVT
+580 GQTMDELMKGVSSVT

-603 ASREQSMG
+603 ASREQSLG
-611 IDQVNIAINQLDST
+611 IEQVNVAITQLDGT
-625 TQQNAALVEQVSS
+625 TQQNAVLVEQVSA
-638 AAQAMEEQ
+638 AAQAMESQ
-646 SVQLE
+646 STQLE
-651 LVVNSFRL
+651 RVVQSFRL

>member
-1 MDRLKLSPCTPL
+1 M
-13 TRSGNRAFFESSG
+13 F
-26 VHMLKTTQSR
+26 KTTQSR
-36 FTVILISFFL
+36 FTATMIAFFVA
-46 LLLLVTVVV
+46 LLLVTVWV
-55 IKQFVAPQLT
+55 INQFVAPQLVDS
-65 ANESQRVR
+65 ESRLVR
-73 YQVDAL
+73 YQVDSL
-79 AANIVEQMNRVQAQQ
+79 ASGIVEQMNRVQAQQ
-94 RSITEAAGVMDSSTI
+94 RAITEAASVMDSATI
-109 DTLLPVLV
+109 DTLLPTLV
-117 NQYQDVNVFGG
+117 NQYQDSNVFGG

-137 DPAREKFSSFFARD
+137 DPAKEKDSSFFARNA
-151 SSNQLKVN
+151 SNELQVN
-159 TFWNSAEA
+159 TYWNSGAA
-167 PKYYEQPW
+167 DKYWEQPW
-175 YKDGIAAPKG
+175 YKDGMAAPKG

-202 TNCAMAIYRDGT
+202 TNCAMAIYKNGT

-226 FFNHLARQMG
+226 FFNQLAKQMG
-236 EAIQGRVLIVE
+236 ETIQGNVLIVE
-247 ADGKVVGDAAL
+247 ADGKVVGNGALVNAAPKLENL
-258 ADGSAKLQNLNDLSL
+258 ADVQM

-279 HKLLATANGE
+279 K
-289 PTQLEYSSDD
+289 
-299 GDHTLLVQPIA
+299 TLLNGVGNQPLETTYDSSEGEQTLFVQAIP
-310 GSPWYLASDV
+310 GSPWYLASSL
-320 PSSLLVQQT
+320 PTSLLKAQSH
-329 NSMLTRLGLVQ
+329 NMLTRLGLVQ

-349 VLLGFIRNMMK
+349 VSLGFVRAMMK
-360 RLGGLNDNILALST
+360 RLNVLNSNIEALST

-383 PESKSPEF
+383 PASNSPEF
-391 NAVAQSFNNFIE
+391 NAVAQSFNQFIS
-403 YLQGLMRQVGDSALA
+403 YLQGLLQQVGDSALA
-418 ITAASREIASGNADL
+418 ITAASREIASGNANL
-433 SSRTEEQASSIV
+433 SSRTEDQASSIV

-484 VVRQVVS
+484 VVRQVVT
-491 TMGAINSSSRKVVDI
+491 TMGEIHHSSRKVVDI

-569 IDTGSQ
+569 IDTGSA

-580 GSTMDELMQGVSSVT
+580 GQTMDELMKGVSSVT

-603 ASREQSMG
+603 ASREQSLG
-611 IDQVNIAINQLDST
+611 IEQVNVAITQLDGT
-625 TQQNAALVEQVSS
+625 TQQNAVLVEQVSA
-638 AAQAMEEQ
+638 AAQAMESQ
-646 SVQLE
+646 STQLE
-651 LVVNSFRL
+651 RVVQSFRL

>member
-1 MDRLKLSPCTPL
+1 
-13 TRSGNRAFFESSG
+13 
-26 VHMLKTTQSR
+26 MLKTTQSR
-36 FTVILISFFL
+36 FTAVLVLFFL
-46 LLLLVTVVV
+46 VLMLITVVV
-55 IKQFVAPQLT
+55 IKQFIAPQLT
-65 ANESQRVR
+65 ANQSQLVR

-79 AANIVEQMNRVQAQQ
+79 ATGIVEQMNRVQAQQ
-94 RSITEAAGVMDSSTI
+94 RAITEAAGVMESPAI
-109 DTLLPVLV
+109 DQMLPALV
-117 NQYQDVNVFGG
+117 NQYQDSNVFGG

-137 DPAREKFSSFFARD
+137 DPAKEKDSSFFARNA
-151 SSNQLKVN
+151 SNQLQVN
-159 TFWNSAEA
+159 TYWNSDAA
-167 PKYYEQPW
+167 DKYWEQPW
-175 YKDGIAAPKG
+175 YKDGMAAPKG

-214 AWGVATIDVTLG
+214 VWGVATIDVTLG
-226 FFNHLARQMG
+226 FFNHLAKEMG
-236 EAIQGRVLIVE
+236 DAIQGRVLIVE
-247 ADGKVVGDAAL
+247 ADGKVVGNAAL
-258 ADGSAKLQNLNDLSL
+258 VDGTPKLENLTDLQL

-279 HKLLATANGE
+279 KGLLSGAGTQPTETTFDGE
-289 PTQLEYSSDD
+289 D
-299 GDHTLLVQPIA
+299 GEHTLFLQAIP

-320 PSSLLVQQT
+320 PTSLLTAQAH
-329 NSMLTRLGLVQ
+329 SMLTRLGLVQ
-340 IPLAVILLL
+340 IPLAIVLLL
-349 VLLGFIRNMMK
+349 VLLGFIRSMMQ
-360 RLGGLNDNILALST
+360 RLNVLHRNIDALAQ

-383 PESKSPEF
+383 PTSNSPEF
-391 NAVAQSFNNFIE
+391 NAVAQSFNNFIG

-418 ITAASREIASGNADL
+418 ITAASREIASGNANL
-433 SSRTEEQASSIV
+433 SSRTEDQASSIV

-469 QLAGDAS
+469 QLAGNAS

-491 TMGAINSSSRKVVDI
+491 TMGEIHHSSRKVVDI

-569 IDTGSQ
+569 IDAGSQ

-580 GSTMDELMQGVSSVT
+580 GETMDELMQGVSSVT

-611 IDQVNIAINQLDST
+611 IEQVNVAITQLDGT
-625 TQQNAALVEQVSS
+625 TQQNAALVEQVSA

-651 LVVNSFRL
+651 QVVQSFRL

>member
-1 MDRLKLSPCTPL
+1 M
-13 TRSGNRAFFESSG
+13 F
-26 VHMLKTTQSR
+26 KTTQSR
-36 FTVILISFFL
+36 FTATMIAFFVA
-46 LLLLVTVVV
+46 LLLVTVWV
-55 IKQFVAPQLT
+55 INQFVAPQLVDS
-65 ANESQRVR
+65 ESRLVR
-73 YQVDAL
+73 YQVDSL
-79 AANIVEQMNRVQAQQ
+79 ASGIVEQMNRVQAQQ
-94 RSITEAAGVMDSSTI
+94 RAITEAASVMESATI
-109 DTLLPVLV
+109 DTLLPTLV
-117 NQYQDVNVFGG
+117 NQYQDSNVFGG

-137 DPAREKFSSFFARD
+137 DPAKEKDSSFFARNA
-151 SSNQLKVN
+151 SNELQVN
-159 TFWNSAEA
+159 TYWNSDAA
-167 PKYYEQPW
+167 DKYWEQPW
-175 YKDGIAAPKG
+175 YKDGMAAPKG

-202 TNCAMAIYRDGT
+202 TNCAMAIYKNGT

-226 FFNHLARQMG
+226 FFNQLAKQMG
-236 EAIQGRVLIVE
+236 ETIQGNVLIVE
-247 ADGKVVGDAAL
+247 ADGKVVGNGALVNAAPKLENL
-258 ADGSAKLQNLNDLSL
+258 ADVQM

-279 HKLLATANGE
+279 K
-289 PTQLEYSSDD
+289 
-299 GDHTLLVQPIA
+299 TLLNGVGNQPLETTYDSSEGEQTLFVQAIP
-310 GSPWYLASDV
+310 GSPWYLAS
-320 PSSLLVQQT
+320 SLPTSMLKAQSH
-329 NSMLTRLGLVQ
+329 NMLTRLGLVQ

-349 VLLGFIRNMMK
+349 VSLGFVRAMMK
-360 RLGGLNDNILALST
+360 RLNVLNSNIEALST

-383 PESKSPEF
+383 PASNSPEF
-391 NAVAQSFNNFIE
+391 NAVAQSFNQFIS
-403 YLQGLMRQVGDSALA
+403 YLQGLLQQVGDSALA
-418 ITAASREIASGNADL
+418 ITAASREIASGNANL
-433 SSRTEEQASSIV
+433 SSRTEDQASSIV

-484 VVRQVVS
+484 VVRQVVT
-491 TMGAINSSSRKVVDI
+491 TMGEIHHSSRKVVDI

-569 IDTGSQ
+569 IDTGSA

-580 GSTMDELMQGVSSVT
+580 GQTMDELMKGVSSVT

-603 ASREQSMG
+603 ASREQSLG
-611 IDQVNIAINQLDST
+611 IEQVNVAITQLDGT
-625 TQQNAALVEQVSS
+625 TQQNAVLVEQVSA
-638 AAQAMEEQ
+638 AAQAMESQ
-646 SVQLE
+646 STQLE
-651 LVVNSFRL
+651 RVVQSFRL

>member
-1 MDRLKLSPCTPL
+1 M
-13 TRSGNRAFFESSG
+13 F
-26 VHMLKTTQSR
+26 KTTQSR
-36 FTVILISFFL
+36 FTATMIAFFVA
-46 LLLLVTVVV
+46 LLLVTVWV
-55 IKQFVAPQLT
+55 INQFVAPQLVDS
-65 ANESQRVR
+65 ESRLVR
-73 YQVDAL
+73 YQVDSL
-79 AANIVEQMNRVQAQQ
+79 ASGIVEQMNRVQAQQ
-94 RSITEAAGVMDSSTI
+94 RAITEAASVMDSATI
-109 DTLLPVLV
+109 DTLLPTLV
-117 NQYQDVNVFGG
+117 NQYQDSNVFGG

-137 DPAREKFSSFFARD
+137 DPAKEKDSSFFARNA
-151 SSNQLKVN
+151 SNELQVN
-159 TFWNSAEA
+159 TYWNSDAA
-167 PKYYEQPW
+167 DKYWEQPW
-175 YKDGIAAPKG
+175 YKDGLAAAKG

-202 TNCAMAIYRDGT
+202 TNCAMAIYRNGT

-226 FFNHLARQMG
+226 FFNQLAKQMG
-236 EAIQGRVLIVE
+236 ETIHGNVLIVE
-247 ADGKVVGDAAL
+247 ADGKVVGNGALVNATPKLENL
-258 ADGSAKLQNLNDLSL
+258 ADVQM
-273 PMAAPL
+273 PMAGPL
-279 HKLLATANGE
+279 K
-289 PTQLEYSSDD
+289 
-299 GDHTLLVQPIA
+299 TLLNGVGGQPLETTFDSSEGEQTLFVQAIP
-310 GSPWYLASDV
+310 GSPWYLASSL
-320 PSSLLVQQT
+320 PTSLLKAQSH
-329 NSMLTRLGLVQ
+329 NMLTRLGLVQ

-349 VLLGFIRNMMK
+349 VSLGFVRAMMK
-360 RLGGLNDNILALST
+360 RLGVLHRNIEALSS

-383 PESKSPEF
+383 PASNSPEF
-391 NAVAQSFNNFIE
+391 NAVAQSFNQFIS
-403 YLQGLMRQVGDSALA
+403 YLQGLIQQVGDSALA
-418 ITAASREIASGNADL
+418 ITAASREIASGNANL
-433 SSRTEEQASSIV
+433 SSRTEDQASSIV

-484 VVRQVVS
+484 VVRQVVT
-491 TMGAINSSSRKVVDI
+491 TMGEIHHSSRKVVDI

-569 IDTGSQ
+569 IDTGSA

-580 GSTMDELMQGVSSVT
+580 GQTMDELMQGVSSVT

-611 IDQVNIAINQLDST
+611 IEQVNVAITQLDGT
-625 TQQNAALVEQVSS
+625 TQQNAVLVEQVSA
-638 AAQAMEEQ
+638 AAQAMEVQ
-646 SVQLE
+646 STQLE
-651 LVVNSFRL
+651 RVVQSFRL

>member
-1 MDRLKLSPCTPL
+1 M
-13 TRSGNRAFFESSG
+13 F
-26 VHMLKTTQSR
+26 KTTQSR
-36 FTVILISFFL
+36 FTATMIAFFVA
-46 LLLLVTVVV
+46 LLLVTVWV
-55 IKQFVAPQLT
+55 INQFVAPQLVDS
-65 ANESQRVR
+65 ESRLVR
-73 YQVDAL
+73 YQVDSL
-79 AANIVEQMNRVQAQQ
+79 ASGIVEQMNRVQAQQ
-94 RSITEAAGVMDSSTI
+94 RAITEAASVMDSATI
-109 DTLLPVLV
+109 DTLLPTLV
-117 NQYQDVNVFGG
+117 NQYQDSNVFGG

-137 DPAREKFSSFFARD
+137 DPAKEKDSSFFARNA
-151 SSNQLKVN
+151 SNELQVN
-159 TFWNSAEA
+159 TYWNSDAA
-167 PKYYEQPW
+167 DKYWEQPW
-175 YKDGIAAPKG
+175 YKDGMAAPKG

-202 TNCAMAIYRDGT
+202 TNCAMAIYKNGT

-226 FFNHLARQMG
+226 FFNQLAKQMG
-236 EAIQGRVLIVE
+236 ETIQGNVLIVE
-247 ADGKVVGDAAL
+247 ADGKVVGNGALVNAAPKLENL
-258 ADGSAKLQNLNDLSL
+258 ADVQM

-279 HKLLATANGE
+279 K
-289 PTQLEYSSDD
+289 
-299 GDHTLLVQPIA
+299 TLLNGVGNQPLETTYDSSEGEQTLFVQAIP
-310 GSPWYLASDV
+310 GSPWYLASSL
-320 PSSLLVQQT
+320 PTSLLKAQSH
-329 NSMLTRLGLVQ
+329 NMLTRLGLVQ

-349 VLLGFIRNMMK
+349 VSLGFVRAMMK
-360 RLGGLNDNILALST
+360 RLNVLNSNIEALST

-383 PESKSPEF
+383 PASNSPEF
-391 NAVAQSFNNFIE
+391 NAVAQSFNQFIS
-403 YLQGLMRQVGDSALA
+403 YLQGLLQQVGDNALA
-418 ITAASREIASGNADL
+418 ITAASREIASGNANL
-433 SSRTEEQASSIV
+433 SSRTEDQASSIV

-484 VVRQVVS
+484 VVRQVVT
-491 TMGAINSSSRKVVDI
+491 TMGEIHHSSRKVVDI

-569 IDTGSQ
+569 IDTGSA

-580 GSTMDELMQGVSSVT
+580 GQTMDELMKGVSSVT

-603 ASREQSMG
+603 ASREQSLG
-611 IDQVNIAINQLDST
+611 IEQVNVAITQLDGT
-625 TQQNAALVEQVSS
+625 TQQNAVLVEQVSA
-638 AAQAMEEQ
+638 AAQAMESQ
-646 SVQLE
+646 STQLE
-651 LVVNSFRL
+651 RVVQSFRL

>member
-1 MDRLKLSPCTPL
+1 
-13 TRSGNRAFFESSG
+13 
-26 VHMLKTTQSR
+26 MLKTTQSR
-36 FTVILISFFL
+36 FTAVLVLFFL
-46 LLLLVTVVV
+46 VLMLITVVV
-55 IKQFVAPQLT
+55 IKQFIAPQLT
-65 ANESQRVR
+65 ANQSQLVR

-79 AANIVEQMNRVQAQQ
+79 ATGIVEQMNRVQAQQ
-94 RSITEAAGVMDSSTI
+94 RAITEAASVMESPAI
-109 DTLLPVLV
+109 DQLLPALV
-117 NQYQDVNVFGG
+117 NQYQDSNVFGG

-137 DPAREKFSSFFARD
+137 DPAKEKDSSFFARNA
-151 SSNQLKVN
+151 SNQLQVN
-159 TFWNSAEA
+159 TYWNSDAA
-167 PKYYEQPW
+167 DKYWEQPW
-175 YKDGIAAPKG
+175 YKDGMVAPKG

-214 AWGVATIDVTLG
+214 VWGVATIDVTLG
-226 FFNHLARQMG
+226 FFNHLAKEMG
-236 EAIQGRVLIVE
+236 DAIQGRVLIVE
-247 ADGKVVGDAAL
+247 ADGKVVGNAAL
-258 ADGSAKLQNLNDLSL
+258 VDGTPKLENLTDLQLS
-273 PMAAPL
+273 MAAPL
-279 HKLLATANGE
+279 KGLLSGAGSQPTETTFDGE
-289 PTQLEYSSDD
+289 D
-299 GDHTLLVQPIA
+299 GEHTLFLQAIP

-320 PSSLLVQQT
+320 PTSLLTAQAH
-329 NSMLTRLGLVQ
+329 SMLTRLGLVQ
-340 IPLAVILLL
+340 IPLAIVLLL
-349 VLLGFIRNMMK
+349 VLLGFIRSMMQ
-360 RLGGLNDNILALST
+360 RLNVLHRNIDALAQ

-383 PESKSPEF
+383 PTSNSPEF
-391 NAVAQSFNNFIE
+391 NAVAQSFNNFIG

-418 ITAASREIASGNADL
+418 ITAASREIASGNANL
-433 SSRTEEQASSIV
+433 SSRTEDQASSIV

-469 QLAGDAS
+469 QLAGNAS

-491 TMGAINSSSRKVVDI
+491 TMGEIHHSSRKVVDI

-569 IDTGSQ
+569 IDAGSQ

-580 GSTMDELMQGVSSVT
+580 GETMDELMQGVSSVT

-611 IDQVNIAINQLDST
+611 IEQVNVAITQLDGT
-625 TQQNAALVEQVSS
+625 TQQNAALVEQVSA

-651 LVVNSFRL
+651 QVVQSFRL

>member
-1 MDRLKLSPCTPL
+1 MKM
-13 TRSGNRAFFESSG
+13 F
-26 VHMLKTTQSR
+26 KTTQSR
-36 FTVILISFFL
+36 FTATMIAFFVA
-46 LLLLVTVVV
+46 LLLVTVWV
-55 IKQFVAPQLT
+55 INQFVAPQLVDS
-65 ANESQRVR
+65 ESRLVR
-73 YQVDAL
+73 YQVDSL
-79 AANIVEQMNRVQAQQ
+79 ASGIVEQMNRVQAQQ
-94 RSITEAAGVMDSSTI
+94 RAITEAASVMDSATI
-109 DTLLPVLV
+109 DTLLPTLV
-117 NQYQDVNVFGG
+117 NQYQDSNVFGG

-137 DPAREKFSSFFARD
+137 DPAKEKDSSFFARNA
-151 SSNQLKVN
+151 SNELQVN
-159 TFWNSAEA
+159 TYWNSDAA
-167 PKYYEQPW
+167 DKYWEQPW
-175 YKDGIAAPKG
+175 YKDGMAAAKG

-202 TNCAMAIYRDGT
+202 TNCAMAIYKNGT

-226 FFNHLARQMG
+226 FFNQLAKQMG
-236 EAIQGRVLIVE
+236 ETIHGNVLIVE
-247 ADGKVVGDAAL
+247 ADGKVVGNGALVNAAPKLENL
-258 ADGSAKLQNLNDLSL
+258 ADVQM

-279 HKLLATANGE
+279 KALLNGVGSQ
-289 PTQLEYSSDD
+289 PLETTYDSSE
-299 GDHTLLVQPIA
+299 GEQTLFVQAIP
-310 GSPWYLASDV
+310 GSPWYLASSL
-320 PSSLLVQQT
+320 PTSLLKAQSH
-329 NSMLTRLGLVQ
+329 NMLTRLGLVQ

-349 VLLGFIRNMMK
+349 VSLGFVRAMMK
-360 RLGGLNDNILALST
+360 RLNVLNSNIEALSK

-383 PESKSPEF
+383 PASNSPEF
-391 NAVAQSFNNFIE
+391 NAVAQSFNQFIS
-403 YLQGLMRQVGDSALA
+403 YLQGLLQQVGDSALA
-418 ITAASREIASGNADL
+418 ITAASREIASGNANL
-433 SSRTEEQASSIV
+433 SSRTEDQASSIV

-469 QLAGDAS
+469 QLAADAS

-484 VVRQVVS
+484 VVRQVVT
-491 TMGAINSSSRKVVDI
+491 TMGEIHHSSRKVVDI

-569 IDTGSQ
+569 IDTGSA

-580 GSTMDELMQGVSSVT
+580 GQTMDELMQGVSSVT

-611 IDQVNIAINQLDST
+611 IEQVNVAITQLDGT
-625 TQQNAALVEQVSS
+625 TQQNAVLVEQVSA
-638 AAQAMEEQ
+638 AAQAMESQ
-646 SVQLE
+646 STQLE
-651 LVVNSFRL
+651 RVVQSFRL

>member
-1 MDRLKLSPCTPL
+1 M
-13 TRSGNRAFFESSG
+13 F
-26 VHMLKTTQSR
+26 KTTQSR
-36 FTVILISFFL
+36 FTATMIAFFVA
-46 LLLLVTVVV
+46 LLLVTVWV
-55 IKQFVAPQLT
+55 INQFVAPQLVDS
-65 ANESQRVR
+65 ESRLVR
-73 YQVDAL
+73 YQVDSL
-79 AANIVEQMNRVQAQQ
+79 ASGIVEQMNRVQAQQ
-94 RSITEAAGVMDSSTI
+94 RAITEAASVMDSATI
-109 DTLLPVLV
+109 DILLPTLV
-117 NQYQDVNVFGG
+117 NQYQDSNVFGG

-137 DPAREKFSSFFARD
+137 DPAKEKDSSFFARNA
-151 SSNQLKVN
+151 SNELQVN
-159 TFWNSAEA
+159 TYWNSDAA
-167 PKYYEQPW
+167 DKYWEQPW
-175 YKDGIAAPKG
+175 YKDGLAAAKG

-202 TNCAMAIYRDGT
+202 TNCAMAIYRNGS

-226 FFNHLARQMG
+226 FFNQLAKQMG
-236 EAIQGRVLIVE
+236 ETIHGNVLIVE
-247 ADGKVVGDAAL
+247 ADGKVVGNGALVNAAPKLENL
-258 ADGSAKLQNLNDLSL
+258 ADVQM

-279 HKLLATANGE
+279 K
-289 PTQLEYSSDD
+289 
-299 GDHTLLVQPIA
+299 TLLNGVGNQPLETTYDSSEGEQTLFVQAIP
-310 GSPWYLASDV
+310 GSPWYLASSL
-320 PSSLLVQQT
+320 PTSLLKAQSH
-329 NSMLTRLGLVQ
+329 NMLTRLGLVQ

-349 VLLGFIRNMMK
+349 VSLGFVRAMMK
-360 RLGGLNDNILALST
+360 RLNVLNSNIEALST

-383 PESKSPEF
+383 PASNSPEF
-391 NAVAQSFNNFIE
+391 NAVAQSFNQFIS
-403 YLQGLMRQVGDSALA
+403 YLQGLLQQVGDSALA
-418 ITAASREIASGNADL
+418 ITAASREIASGNANL
-433 SSRTEEQASSIV
+433 SSRTEDQASSIV

-484 VVRQVVS
+484 VVRQVVT
-491 TMGAINSSSRKVVDI
+491 TMGEIHHSSRKVVDI

-569 IDTGSQ
+569 IDTGSA

-580 GSTMDELMQGVSSVT
+580 GQTMDELMKGVSSVT

-603 ASREQSMG
+603 ASREQSLG
-611 IDQVNIAINQLDST
+611 IEQVNVAITQLDGT
-625 TQQNAALVEQVSS
+625 TQQNAVLVEQVSA
-638 AAQAMEEQ
+638 AAQAMESQ
-646 SVQLE
+646 STQLE
-651 LVVNSFRL
+651 QVVQSFRL

>member
-1 MDRLKLSPCTPL
+1 MKM
-13 TRSGNRAFFESSG
+13 F
-26 VHMLKTTQSR
+26 KTTQSR
-36 FTVILISFFL
+36 FTATMIAFFVA
-46 LLLLVTVVV
+46 LLLVTVWV
-55 IKQFVAPQLT
+55 INQFVAPQLVDS
-65 ANESQRVR
+65 ESRLVR
-73 YQVDAL
+73 YQVDSL
-79 AANIVEQMNRVQAQQ
+79 ASGIVEQMNRVQAQQ
-94 RSITEAAGVMDSSTI
+94 RAITEAASVMDSATI
-109 DTLLPVLV
+109 DTLLPTLV
-117 NQYQDVNVFGG
+117 NQYQDSNVFGG

-137 DPAREKFSSFFARD
+137 DPAKEKDSSFFARNA
-151 SSNQLKVN
+151 SNELQVN
-159 TFWNSAEA
+159 TYWNSDAA
-167 PKYYEQPW
+167 DKYWEQPW
-175 YKDGIAAPKG
+175 YKDGMAAAKG

-202 TNCAMAIYRDGT
+202 TNCAMAIYKNGT

-226 FFNHLARQMG
+226 FFNQLAKQMG
-236 EAIQGRVLIVE
+236 ETIHGNVLIVE
-247 ADGKVVGDAAL
+247 ADGKVVGNGALVNAAPKLENL
-258 ADGSAKLQNLNDLSL
+258 AEVQM

-279 HKLLATANGE
+279 KALLNGVGSQ
-289 PTQLEYSSDD
+289 PLETTYDSSE
-299 GDHTLLVQPIA
+299 GEQTLFVQAIP
-310 GSPWYLASDV
+310 GSPWYLASSL
-320 PSSLLVQQT
+320 PTSLLKAQSH
-329 NSMLTRLGLVQ
+329 NMLTRLGLVQ

-349 VLLGFIRNMMK
+349 VSLGFVRAMMK
-360 RLGGLNDNILALST
+360 RLNVLNSNIEALST

-383 PESKSPEF
+383 PASNSPEF
-391 NAVAQSFNNFIE
+391 NAVAQSFNQFIS
-403 YLQGLMRQVGDSALA
+403 YLQGLLQQVGDSALA
-418 ITAASREIASGNADL
+418 ITAASREIASGNANL
-433 SSRTEEQASSIV
+433 SSRTEDQASSIV

-469 QLAGDAS
+469 QLAADAS

-484 VVRQVVS
+484 VVRQVVT
-491 TMGAINSSSRKVVDI
+491 TMGEIHHSSRKVVDI

-569 IDTGSQ
+569 IDTGSA

-580 GSTMDELMQGVSSVT
+580 GQTMDELMQGVSSVT

-611 IDQVNIAINQLDST
+611 IEQVNVAITQLDGT
-625 TQQNAALVEQVSS
+625 TQQNAVLVEQVSA
-638 AAQAMEEQ
+638 AAQAMESQ
-646 SVQLE
+646 STQLE
-651 LVVNSFRL
+651 RVVQSFRL